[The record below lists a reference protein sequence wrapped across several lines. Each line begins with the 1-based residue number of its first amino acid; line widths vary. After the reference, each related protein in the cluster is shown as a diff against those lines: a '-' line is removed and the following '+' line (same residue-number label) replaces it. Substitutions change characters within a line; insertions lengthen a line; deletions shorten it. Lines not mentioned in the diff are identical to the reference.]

1 MSGESWLLLLLL
13 LLLLFHIL
21 TMSEIRLRTHPGPVY
36 DTNANRLTIDF
47 LLKVQQIWLRG
58 FNDM

>member
-1 MSGESWLLLLLL
+1 MASSSSSSSSSS
-13 LLLLFHIL
+13 FPYTL
-21 TMSEIRLRTHPGPVY
+21 TMSEIRLCTHPGPVY